1 MRPYLSVAAGH
12 RENREGFMLTATTL
26 LASAALA
33 TAPFPETFP
42 VPTGSMPEGIASGK
56 GTTLY
61 VGSRAD
67 GSVYRADARTGRGA
81 ELVPGQ
87 AGRQAFG
94 LKYAD
99 GKLFVAGGPTGSGF
113 VYDARTGANVSA
125 HDFDGTFVNDVTV
138 TRKAAYFTDS
148 QQARLYVL
156 PRDGGAPFALPLG
169 GEWEQVE
176 GFNAN
181 GIAATP
187 DGETLI
193 VVQSVTGKLFAVD
206 ADTGVARLIDAP
218 PVVNGD
224 GILLAGPLLFVV
236 QNQDNKIATLLLD
249 RRLRRAIRIADL
261 RDRDFD
267 VPTTVARIGLRLYA
281 INARFSSDPGPDT
294 THDVVK
300 VG

>member
-1 MRPYLSVAAGH
+1 MLAA
-12 RENREGFMLTATTL
+12 TL

-33 TAPFPETFP
+33 AAPPFPETFP

-67 GSVYRADARTGRGA
+67 GSVYEADARTGRGA
-81 ELVPGQ
+81 VLVPGQ
-87 AGRQAFG
+87 DGRMAFG

-99 GKLFVAGGPTGSGF
+99 GRLYVAGGPTGSGF

-125 HDFDGTFVNDVTV
+125 HAFGGTFVNDVTV
-138 TRKAAYFTDS
+138 TRSAAYFTDS
-148 QQARLYVL
+148 RKAVLYVV
-156 PRDGGAPFALPLG
+156 PRDGGAPSELPLG

-187 DGETLI
+187 DGRTLI
-193 VVQSVTGKLFAVD
+193 VVNSTTGKLFAVD
-206 ADTGVARLIDAP
+206 AGTGFARLIDAP

-236 QNQDNKIATLLLD
+236 QNQDNKIAAILLD
-249 RRLRRAIRIADL
+249 RRLRRGVRIAEL
-261 RDRDFD
+261 RDPDFD
-267 VPTTVARIGLRLYA
+267 VPTTVARIGFKLYA
-281 INARFSSDPGPDT
+281 INARFSSNPGPTT

>member
-1 MRPYLSVAAGH
+1 MLAA
-12 RENREGFMLTATTL
+12 TL

-33 TAPFPETFP
+33 AAPPFPETFP

-81 ELVPGQ
+81 VLVPGQ
-87 AGRQAFG
+87 AGRLAFG

-99 GKLFVAGGPTGSGF
+99 GKLYVAGGPTGSGF

-125 HDFDGTFVNDVTV
+125 HAFGGTFVNDVTV
-138 TRKAAYFTDS
+138 TRRAAYFTDS
-148 QQARLYVL
+148 QKAVLYVL
-156 PRDGGAPFALPLG
+156 PRDGAAPSVLPLG
-169 GEWEQVE
+169 GEWEQVA

-187 DGETLI
+187 DGRTLI
-193 VVQSVTGKLFAVD
+193 VVNSTTGKLFAVD
-206 ADTGVARLIDAP
+206 AETGFARLIDAP

-236 QNQDNKIATLLLD
+236 QNRDNKIAAILLD
-249 RRLRRAIRIADL
+249 RRLRRGVRVAEL
-261 RDRDFD
+261 RDPDFD
-267 VPTTVARIGLRLYA
+267 VPTTVARIGFKLYA
-281 INARFSSDPGPDT
+281 INARFSSNPGPTT
-294 THDVVK
+294 THDVIK